1 MKKVQILGLVAA
13 CIVGIAVLVLNT
25 SKTVQ
30 EKSVS
35 REPLVRQALA
45 CQHMV
50 CNIEAC
56 DYEVE
61 EGVIP
66 NNSFLSTILQGYGVA
81 YKTILNLVEKSKG
94 VFDVTKIRSKQPYY
108 VLKNKENQE
117 VDYFIYKQ
125 NTTDFVVFDMAKKG
139 TMVYT
144 YEKPVV
150 INEKSGSGVIV
161 SSLYEAVEESGMTS
175 SMAIELAGVF
185 AWQIDFTRV
194 QPGDE
199 FKVLYEEKICD
210 GELIATG
217 NVQAAVLTN
226 SGKEFHA
233 YL

>member
-66 NNSFLSTILQGYGVA
+66 NNSFRSTI
-81 YKTILNLVEKSKG
+81 
-94 VFDVTKIRSKQPYY
+94 F
-108 VLKNKENQE
+108 
-117 VDYFIYKQ
+117 
-125 NTTDFVVFDMAKKG
+125 
-139 TMVYT
+139 
-144 YEKPVV
+144 
-150 INEKSGSGVIV
+150 
-161 SSLYEAVEESGMTS
+161 
-175 SMAIELAGVF
+175 
-185 AWQIDFTRV
+185 
-194 QPGDE
+194 
-199 FKVLYEEKICD
+199 
-210 GELIATG
+210 
-217 NVQAAVLTN
+217 
-226 SGKEFHA
+226 
-233 YL
+233 

>member
-13 CIVGIAVLVLNT
+13 CILGIAVLVLNT

-108 VLKNKENQE
+108 VLKNKDNKE

-125 NTTDFVVFDMAKKG
+125 NATGFVVFDLAKKG
-139 TMVYT
+139 TTVYT
-144 YEKPVV
+144 RTLFLL
-150 INEKSGSGVIV
+150 
-161 SSLYEAVEESGMTS
+161 LYT
-175 SMAIELAGVF
+175 
-185 AWQIDFTRV
+185 
-194 QPGDE
+194 
-199 FKVLYEEKICD
+199 
-210 GELIATG
+210 
-217 NVQAAVLTN
+217 
-226 SGKEFHA
+226 
-233 YL
+233 